1 MIEVREGLHNG
12 NWQYERSKRTPMRA
26 IRSMFGVLTIG
37 CPYAPMHV
45 FKSSVA
51 MKSALRGRR
60 DCEKSG
66 AVTAAADVARKL
78 RRFTE
83 AFYPIPR
90 FSAAMTIA
98 SR

>member
-1 MIEVREGLHNG
+1 
-12 NWQYERSKRTPMRA
+12 
-26 IRSMFGVLTIG
+26 MFGVFTIG

-45 FKSSVA
+45 FRSSVA

-60 DCEKSG
+60 DWEKSG

-78 RRFTE
+78 RRFTV
-83 AFYPIPR
+83 AFYPTRRQPSELQLAYLIN
-90 FSAAMTIA
+90 SVTIS